1 MAFLLL
7 HRDDRR
13 REAVQR
19 RPVGLIDAEEKVE
32 FFVRDGEPVGGIL
45 RRILRQDNINGTIII
60 RFQTGT
66 VIYAVTI
73 NRIINQE
80 IIKLLRNDIFIAVN
94 QHDKR

>member
-1 MAFLLL
+1 MAHVIAPDLQGL
-7 HRDDRR
+7 HIRR
-13 REAVQR
+13 
-19 RPVGLIDAEEKVE
+19 IDTHIQMETSVTYRK
-32 FFVRDGEPVGGIL
+32 PICGIL
-45 RRILRQDNINGTIII
+45 RCILRQNNINGIII
-60 RFQTGT
+60 FHFQTGT